1 MGDVRVYD
9 KSAEHSAFIIALDGD
24 NLLHNPDIGSI
35 FLSDPVIIATFVFHD
50 LFRRKLL
57 PELGDS
63 GLKIDEMRKI
73 IRMNVLHQYIQR
85 EFRSEEHTSELQSL
99 MRISYAVF
107 CLKKK

>member
-63 GLKIDEMRKI
+63 GLKIDEKRKI

-85 EFRSEEHTSELQSL
+85 EFFRQIAKRSDERRVGQECVST
-99 MRISYAVF
+99 
-107 CLKKK
+107 